1 MYTDSDIFDRA
12 RLLLGDAAMGRMASA
27 RVILFGVGGVGS
39 WCAECLV
46 RTGVRHL
53 TIVDGDRV
61 CPSNVNRQLMA
72 TTLTVGRPKVEA
84 LRERLL
90 AINPDADID
99 ARCEVFCEATADSFH
114 LDGYDCIVDAIDS
127 LRDKVLLIETACRTD
142 AAFFS
147 SMGAALKIDP
157 TKIRVAEFW
166 KVEGCPL
173 ARALRMRFKRLGRR
187 PARKFLC
194 VYSAEPP
201 LSMPA
206 AAAREVETTGQSMPN
221 GSLMHITASFGLAL
235 AGLVVQTIRNVEW

>member
-1 MYTDSDIFDRA
+1 MLLSAKRATFAPSKHIYMYTDSDIFDRA

-46 RTGVRHL
+46 RTG
-53 TIVDGDRV
+53 
-61 CPSNVNRQLMA
+61 
-72 TTLTVGRPKVEA
+72 
-84 LRERLL
+84 
-90 AINPDADID
+90 
-99 ARCEVFCEATADSFH
+99 ATADSFH